1 MDRRTFIK
9 GATVAVGGFTLLG
22 AQGCEPGPIA
32 GQGYRQVFD
41 DDFETL
47 NTNVWGPTPAHR
59 DTIPPGA
66 FTVADSILTV
76 RADLSRPRLYEELTT
91 LGPFSST
98 VPHYP
103 QATAWQEGYFE
114 IRARCT
120 NDPWTK
126 LALWFFS
133 LEAPNYA
140 NATRPCVHL
149 NSEWDMVE
157 NGVRLAFA
165 GPETGR
171 ADVNSVSVLHR
182 NTNSPCDLPDETR
195 MAVTD
200 FPGGGLC
207 DWHVWSGKWTSTE
220 LTTYLD
226 GQLLKTQAPYD
237 TTAQPMYLEISAA
250 PAASLTSPPPGMP
263 EPPAF
268 IETQVDWVRVW
279 QK

>member
-76 RADLSRPRLYEELTT
+76 RADLSRPRPYEELTT

-149 NSEWDMVE
+149 NSDGGDGLSWRRAL
-157 NGVRLAFA
+157 RLACV
-165 GPETGR
+165 ER
-171 ADVNSVSVLHR
+171 QVDLHR
-182 NTNSPCDLPDETR
+182 AHDIPRRAAAQD
-195 MAVTD
+195 
-200 FPGGGLC
+200 
-207 DWHVWSGKWTSTE
+207 SGA
-220 LTTYLD
+220 L
-226 GQLLKTQAPYD
+226 
-237 TTAQPMYLEISAA
+237 
-250 PAASLTSPPPGMP
+250 
-263 EPPAF
+263 
-268 IETQVDWVRVW
+268 
-279 QK
+279 